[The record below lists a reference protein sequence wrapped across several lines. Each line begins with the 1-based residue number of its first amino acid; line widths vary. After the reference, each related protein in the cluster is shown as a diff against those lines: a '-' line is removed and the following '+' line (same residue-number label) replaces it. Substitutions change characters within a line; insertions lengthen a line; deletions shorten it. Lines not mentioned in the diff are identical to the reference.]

1 MQSENPVR
9 TYLDPE
15 HHAWVTE
22 EAKRRRC
29 SIAQVLRDLV
39 AQAASSDSAPK
50 PLVALTSQHKVLT
63 ESGWKP
69 VSELAEGEALACAG
83 SREGVVFLHAAALE
97 HLKG

>member
-9 TYLDPE
+9 TYLDSE

-39 AQAASSDSAPK
+39 AQAASEHSTPE
-50 PLVALTSQHKVLT
+50 PPVALTPKHKVLT
-63 ESGWKP
+63 ESGWKA
-69 VSELAEGEALACAG
+69 VSELSEGELVGCADSG
-83 SREGVVFLHAAALE
+83 EKVVFLHPAALE

>member
-9 TYLDPE
+9 TYLDAE

-39 AQAASSDSAPK
+39 AQAASKNSNSEAP
-50 PLVALTSQHKVLT
+50 VALTPEHKVLT
-63 ESGWKP
+63 ESGWKA
-69 VSELAEGEALACAG
+69 VSELSEGELLGCVD
-83 SREGVVFLHAAALE
+83 SEQRVVFLHPAALN
-97 HLKG
+97 HLEG